1 MATLRLSAAFWNYD
15 RTMPLVDGRVRV
27 DGCELL
33 VEILRP
39 EITFARAFG
48 QADFDVC
55 ELSFSNSVTAIS
67 KGGFPYALVPVFPS
81 RAFRHSAIFVR
92 TDRGIDRPED
102 LRGRIVGLQ
111 EYDMTAAVVVR
122 GMLRD
127 AHGVEPRDIRWR
139 VGDAER
145 TKPLEFPVGRP
156 PTGVDIELLPPG
168 RTLDSRLMEGELD
181 AMISLRPPPAFTAG
195 SPTVRRLFP
204 DPTAAEQTWYR
215 EFRIFPIMHALGVRH
230 SLVKQHPDLPGRLFR
245 AFAAAKAL
253 ALAELDVI
261 QAPKVTLPWP
271 HQALAEARALMG
283 DDPWPYGLAANR
295 HVIEAQLRW
304 SRSDGLQARPVT
316 IDELFA
322 PDFRET

>member
-1 MATLRLSAAFWNYD
+1 VAPLRLSAAFWNYD
-15 RTMPLVDGRVRV
+15 RTMPLVDGRVPV
-27 DGCELL
+27 EGCSLA

-48 QADFDVC
+48 TADFDVC

-67 KGGFPYALVPVFPS
+67 KGGFPYALVPVFLS

-92 TDRGIDRPED
+92 TDRGIERPED

-127 AHGVEPRDIRWR
+127 AHGVDPRDIRWR

-145 TKPLEFPVGRP
+145 TKPLEFPIGQP
-156 PTGVDIELLPPG
+156 PDGVEIELLPPD
-168 RTLDSRLMEGELD
+168 RTLDSRLF
-181 AMISLRPPPAFTAG
+181 A
-195 SPTVRRLFP
+195 
-204 DPTAAEQTWYR
+204 DPTAAEQEWYR
-215 EFRIFPIMHALGVRH
+215 HYKIFPIMHALGVRH
-230 SLVKQHPDLPGRLFR
+230 SLVKDHPDLPQRLFR
-245 AFAAAKAL
+245 AFAAAKAM
-253 ALAELDVI
+253 ALAELEVI

-283 DDPWPYGLAANR
+283 DDPWPYGVAANR

-304 SRSDGLQARPVT
+304 SRADGLQARPVT

-322 PDFRET
+322 PTFREC